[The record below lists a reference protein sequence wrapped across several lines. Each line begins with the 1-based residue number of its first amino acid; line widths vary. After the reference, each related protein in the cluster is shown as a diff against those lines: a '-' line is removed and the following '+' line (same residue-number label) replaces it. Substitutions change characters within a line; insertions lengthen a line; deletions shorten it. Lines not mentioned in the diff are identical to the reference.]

1 MTDIFLS
8 YARKNR
14 DRVGQIAAGFTN
26 GGYDLWWDTAL
37 RAGDNYAL
45 KIEKALDATKSVVVC
60 WSQQAKESLWVRAE
74 ATEALDNDKLI
85 QLKLDESRMPL
96 PFNVL
101 NMIPFDGWSGDT
113 SAPEWA
119 QLEQEVGEKT
129 GRHGTQPTAGGAT
142 LSREA
147 PPELRQRLQGLGP
160 VAATG
165 FAMLI
170 LTLAVATLTLLLGEG
185 LIELGLYRTLTLS
198 GFGAAC
204 LGAILVFW
212 RFGRTAIATRRS

>member
-14 DRVGQIAAGFTN
+14 DRVSKIADGFVD

-37 RAGDNYAL
+37 RAGDNYAQ
-45 KIEKALDATKSVVVC
+45 KIENALDATKSVVVC
-60 WSQQAKESLWVRAE
+60 WSEQAKQSLWVRAE

-96 PFNVL
+96 PFNVI
-101 NMIPFDGWSGDT
+101 NMIPFDAWNGQR
-113 SAPEWA
+113 SAPEWS

-129 GRHGTQPTAGGAT
+129 GRRQPTQPTDQ

-160 VAATG
+160 VATAG
-165 FAMLI
+165 FGLLFVSLLVAS
-170 LTLAVATLTLLLGEG
+170 LTVMLGEG
-185 LIELGLYRTLTLS
+185 LIELELYRTMTLA

-204 LGAILVFW
+204 VGAALVFW
-212 RFGRTAIATRRS
+212 RFSRTAIATRRS